1 MKGLLSLYL
10 SSLRRI
16 KKSSWGK
23 NSIFMILGIVIAV
36 GALTLAMILFESY
49 EETLSNAFKVSQPDI
64 SIINNGEEI
73 SEYQESTLRKILDDY
88 ESDIKALDGKYQ
100 ISVIISNKEFN
111 KPAFIE
117 SYSDGNKDY
126 NKYLYSF
133 SKQADFHLGAN
144 EIILGEYLAK
154 ELQVEVGEKVEVILP
169 SSIRYSLFGL
179 VKKSEKFLVKEIYK
193 TGLYEID
200 ASRAILSKDTIK
212 KITGNKNSASSYSI
226 LLNNRKNDNSNLIT
240 SKINYQLMMSLPS
253 MYAIDLFSNNSM
265 IFSALSL
272 QKIMIF
278 LILCIII
285 IVAGFNVISTVST
298 IINEK
303 INEIGILMTLGLKRR
318 EIKLIYFVFSLLLA
332 HLGIILGLLGGY
344 ASAYWLTHQDYISLK
359 GDIYFIDKIMIHPS
373 ISMFI
378 IIYATTVVII
388 AMTILFTL
396 RSINK
401 LEIIKIMRQ

>member
-10 SSLRRI
+10 ASLRRI

-133 SKQADFHLGAN
+133 SQQADFHLGAN

-373 ISMFI
+373 ISMFM